1 MPTPGR
7 NYVFTYII
15 SQHPDHPAIFFG
27 RAFSSQALMSGFR
40 IRGVFGMEYPRVLGR
55 AMAGARISVNI
66 INNQMYILKITV
78 VYYNHQV
85 SIYDLT

>member
-1 MPTPGR
+1 MFVHILYLNIQVT
-7 NYVFTYII
+7 
-15 SQHPDHPAIFFG
+15 QQFFWPSFL
-27 RAFSSQALMSGFR
+27 FSSTHERFQDKGCVWD
-40 IRGVFGMEYPRVLGR
+40 GVPEVLGR
-55 AMAGARISVNI
+55 AMAGARISVYI

>member
-1 MPTPGR
+1 MFVHILYLNIQVT
-7 NYVFTYII
+7 
-15 SQHPDHPAIFFG
+15 QQFFG

-55 AMAGARISVNI
+55 AMAGARISVKI